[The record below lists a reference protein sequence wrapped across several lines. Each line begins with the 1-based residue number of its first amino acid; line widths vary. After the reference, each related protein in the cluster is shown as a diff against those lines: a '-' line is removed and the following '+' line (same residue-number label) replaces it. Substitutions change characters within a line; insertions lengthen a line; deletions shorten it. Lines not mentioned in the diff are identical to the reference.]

1 MALKGCTSIRLLA
14 TAAILLGIAA
24 ASQANGSTLQG
35 FRTLDGVVILGYAP
49 STRFAIVANGGKIIH
64 QGVVFNTQPISLPLA
79 PGSYSLRSD
88 DEVLVVSTSLA
99 AYFRKAGNAAD
110 PMKAIQAGLASAR
123 PAGSVQA
130 GPIRTLSAT
139 GMYLQPVPW
148 VGDATYASS
157 PPSVKS
163 RHTVF
168 LDVPTRLKVVI
179 KGGTPPYRFRWD
191 PGDGSGFTPWA
202 SVATSTWDPDGAY
215 SGAAMMY
222 TYASG
227 GVLSIGSLVQ
237 ARVEV
242 QDNSGLDATA
252 NYWIVIGNPSNQTD
266 RVNRSADEALWFLH
280 TRMYRLDGYS
290 NSGET
295 PADIGYLY
303 THETGGHSISPSA
316 MYAIDLENSGR
327 SIYYY
332 DGSGLLHGGINLSHD
347 PTKDALAEDLFR
359 LVNFLTSRGTLVQ
372 TPISS
377 LSLDASHLK
386 HYASGASLNP
396 DTHPA
401 GGNGLVLHSNSDR
414 PVYEGGM
421 HLQAIAQAG
430 FTDAP
435 VPNGYGYSSYYDLI
449 GDFVDGFQYMQ
460 GNQSSYEGGWRYN
473 FDYGDS
479 DGSAVAWACI
489 GLNAAEHA
497 NDLTPAPAAHPGLA
511 GRITVDPVVKSEL
524 ANYWLPYDQYMSTT
538 DVATVQNYN
547 ILGSSGYYAHHYY
560 GGFGYTAAYQ
570 GTNAGK
576 TGGGLLALKYSGA
589 PDTLPAVQHAQGF
602 LYRWFWTYDPKFTWS
617 SSRDAYGMYNMLK
630 GLVESHVTLL
640 TDPDGS
646 AGNDMDGK
654 PLSPIDWFSR
664 FADFVAGTGQMVS
677 NGSTIYMDLGHQ
689 KWPGNP
695 ISQYYSSSNDGH
707 YESIGVR
714 SWPVPP
720 FVYGEWGEGSSDGSA
735 GDVLVTGWYLGVITG
750 AVFTPGPNAVIGHPN
765 AGEIYIPIQIN
776 GFDYQAVFDPGGS
789 SDLNPVGTINKAVWN
804 FGDGSAPVTVNIA
817 AVDSGGPGGVVPI
830 NRPANQILHHYSAL
844 GDYNVTLTVYDD
856 QGLSG
861 TTNTVIH
868 VVTRASFTPTPVV
881 SFVSVDT
888 YTNGTTVGIND
899 TPSDPNFGKVT
910 IQFNGSY
917 SYNTDPTSVNAP
929 KNNRGIS
936 SFAWEWPTAST
947 HTTTA
952 DTAGDNTGVS
962 SDPFGL
968 DEGVLDLS
976 GTFNAGSKAPVQTY
990 QFNFGTDPTKWPSGM
1005 IVSLDV
1011 MSNIVQVSGQ
1021 PLNHSRLDVTVNLR
1035 RNSEVP
1041 RHTLIIRRVG
1051 MSNITR
1057 NSARISVTT
1066 VNELG
1071 QAMPSAV
1078 RINYGTTTAYGLF
1091 VDDPVLSP
1099 THMVT
1104 LTGLA
1109 PNTVYHFK
1117 VHATG
1122 NMQAVD
1128 SADYMFKTLP

>member
-1 MALKGCTSIRLLA
+1 MASKGCSTVRLLA
-14 TAAILLGIAA
+14 MAALLLGIAGATQA
-24 ASQANGSTLQG
+24 AGSYLQS

-49 STRFAIVANGGKIIH
+49 STRFAVVANGGKVVH
-64 QGVVFNTQPISLPLA
+64 QGVVFNTQPITMPLK
-79 PGSYSLRSD
+79 PGSYTLRSD
-88 DEVLVVSTSLA
+88 DEVLIVSTSVATYL
-99 AYFRKAGNAAD
+99 RKADAVAD
-110 PMKAIQAGLASAR
+110 PMKAIQEGRATAQPVGAM
-123 PAGSVQA
+123 QA
-130 GPIRTLSAT
+130 GPIRTLAAT
-139 GMYLQPVPW
+139 GMWLQPVPW
-148 VGDATYASS
+148 VGDATYASN

-179 KGGTPPYRFRWD
+179 KGGTPPYKFRWD
-191 PGDGSGFTPWA
+191 PGDGSGFGPWTAA
-202 SVATSTWDPDGAY
+202 STSTWDPTGAY
-215 SGAAMMY
+215 GGAAMFY

-242 QDNSGLDATA
+242 QDSSGLDATA

-266 RVNRSADEALWFLH
+266 RVNRSADEALWYLH
-280 TRMYRLDGYS
+280 THMYRADGFSYA
-290 NSGET
+290 GE
-295 PADIGYLY
+295 PAADIGYLY
-303 THETGGHSISPSA
+303 THETGGHTVSPTA
-316 MYAIDLENSGR
+316 MYAINLENSGR

-332 DGSGLLHGGINLSHD
+332 DSSGLLHGGINLSQD
-347 PTKDALAEDLFR
+347 PTKDALAEDLYR
-359 LVNFLTSRGTLVQ
+359 CINALTSKNWLVQ
-372 TPISS
+372 APITS

-401 GGNGLVLHSNSDR
+401 GGNSLVLYSNTDR

-421 HLQAIAQAG
+421 HLQALAQAG

-435 VPNGYGYSSYYDLI
+435 VPNGYGYASYYDLI

-460 GNQSSYEGGWRYN
+460 GNASYYEGGWRYN
-473 FDYGDS
+473 FYYGDS
-479 DGSAVAWACI
+479 DGSAVAWAAI

-497 NDLTPAPAAHPGLA
+497 NDLTPAPAAHPGAA

-524 ANYWLPYDQYMSTT
+524 ANYWLPYDQYTSLT
-538 DVATVQNYN
+538 DTSTVQNYN
-547 ILGSSGYYAHHYY
+547 ILGASGNYAHHYY
-560 GGFGYTAAYQ
+560 GGFGYTSPDY

-589 PDTLPAVQHAQGF
+589 ADTLPAVQHAQGF
-602 LYRWFWTYDPKFTWS
+602 LYRWFWTYDPKFGWS
-617 SSRDAYGMYNMLK
+617 SARDAYGMYNMLK
-630 GLVESHVTLL
+630 GLIESHVTLL

-646 AGNDMDGK
+646 GGNDMDGM

-664 FADFVAGTGQMVS
+664 FADYVAGTGLMVNS
-677 NGSTIYMDLGHQ
+677 GSIVYMDLGHQ

-695 ISQYYSSSNDGH
+695 ISQYYSGNNDGH

-714 SWPVPP
+714 GWPVPP
-720 FVYGEWGEGSSDGSA
+720 FVYGEWGEGASDGNA
-735 GDVLVTGWYLGVITG
+735 GSVLVTEWYLAVITG

-830 NRPANQILHHYSAL
+830 GRPGNQILHHYSAL

-861 TTNTVIH
+861 STNTVVH
-868 VVTRASFTPTPVV
+868 VVTRASFTPTPVM

-899 TPSDPNFGKVT
+899 DASSPNFGKVT
-910 IQFNGSY
+910 IQFDGSY
-917 SYNTDPTSVNAP
+917 SYNTDPTSVSAP

-952 DTAGDNTGVS
+952 DTAGDNSGVS
-962 SDPFGL
+962 GDPFGL
-968 DEGVLDLS
+968 DEGVLDVS
-976 GTFNAGSKAPVQTY
+976 GTFNVGSKAPVQTY
-990 QFNFGTDPTKWPSGM
+990 TFNFGTDPTKWPAGM

-1021 PLNHSRLDVTVNLR
+1021 PPNHARLDVTVGLR

-1041 RHTLIIRRVG
+1041 VHTLVIKRIG
-1051 MSNITR
+1051 IGSITR
-1057 NSARISVTT
+1057 NSVRITVVTT
-1066 VNELG
+1066 NELG
-1071 QAMPSAV
+1071 QLMPSAIRV
-1078 RINYGTTTAYGLF
+1078 NYGTTTAYGLF
-1091 VDDPVLSP
+1091 QDDLVLSP
-1099 THMVT
+1099 THTIT

-1128 SADYMFKTLP
+1128 SADYVFKTLP